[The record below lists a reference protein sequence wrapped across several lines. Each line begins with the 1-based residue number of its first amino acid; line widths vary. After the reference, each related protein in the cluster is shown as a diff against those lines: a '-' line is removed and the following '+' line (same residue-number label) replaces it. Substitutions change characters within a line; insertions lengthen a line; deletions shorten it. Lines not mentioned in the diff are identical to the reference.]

1 MGQYY
6 YPTAKKSRSLEQ
18 FYSHYFGNGLK
29 LMEHSYVGNEFVN
42 KVLASLADEPGRLC
56 WLGDYADEGDFERLG
71 VDKALSRMML
81 SSMSM
86 FAAEE
91 DDEENLYLHYSKEA
105 APDVG
110 GMLVVNRSKK
120 EYVDMKRYEE
130 TAPEDQFGMKIHPI
144 PLLTAVGNGKGGGD
158 YRGSNM
164 DLIGRWCCDEIQTA
178 KDASGLEDYKD
189 ITEDCAFVED
199 RQRSN

>member
-6 YPTAKKSRSLEQ
+6 YPTVKKSRALEQ
-18 FYSHYFGNGLK
+18 FYSHYFGSGLK
-29 LMEHSYVGNEFVN
+29 LTEHSYVGSKFVN
-42 KVLASLADEPGRLC
+42 KVLASLVDEPGRLC
-56 WLGDYADEGDFERLG
+56 WLGDYAEKEDFKRLV
-71 VDKALSRMML
+71 VDKALAGMML
-81 SSMSM
+81 ASMDM

-105 APDVG
+105 APDVDARF
-110 GMLVVNRSKK
+110 VVNHSKK

-130 TAPEDQFGMKIHPI
+130 AAPEDRFGMKLHPI

-178 KDASGLEDYKD
+178 KDASGLKGYND
-189 ITEDCAFVED
+189 ITEYCAFVED
-199 RQRSN
+199 